1 MQPLT
6 DQVAVVTG
14 GARGIGRG
22 IAAVLAAEGA
32 RVVIADVDGAEARRV
47 AGELAE
53 GGRLAVPTDVT
64 DRASVDALAAAAL
77 AAYGRIDILAAN
89 AGIYP
94 STELAAIDDALW
106 DRVMDINVK
115 GALHA
120 VQACTPAML
129 ARGYGRI
136 VLTSSITGPITGQVG
151 FAHYGA
157 SKAAMLGLM
166 RSAAVELAT
175 SGVTVNAVMPGNIET
190 PGLAETSEEH
200 QRLMFSSIPMGR
212 FGTAEE
218 VGWAVRFLASPEAGY
233 VTGQTLIVDGGQVLP
248 EAPTY
253 LDVRPDQVVAVVV
266 AVAELLR
273 RTAGDLALVVR
284 RPVGDALAIEVDAEA
299 GARRHGE
306 ERAVELERAA
316 EDDVVGQVG
325 VVGLVVEHEVAVRG
339 VQLEHQRRPDPGLA
353 ERVRHDRQPRR
364 LGDLRGRPRAGDARV
379 EARIE
384 LQGVGA
390 SAADHGERPL
400 EREARLVRQDRH
412 RGARA
417 QPRHL
422 GRIACRQRLLGVL
435 DAVAAEALQ
444 HAQRERRRPRRVGVD
459 ADARAVSDRGAH
471 GAHARLVDVRAR
483 SRP

>member
-22 IAAVLAAEGA
+22 IASVLAAEGA
-32 RVVIADVDGAEARRV
+32 RVVIADVDGAEARRA

-53 GGRLAVPTDVT
+53 GGAEALAVPTDVT
-64 DRASVDALAAAAL
+64 DRSSVDAMAAAAL

-94 STELAAIDDALW
+94 STELAAIDDAVW
-106 DRVMDINVK
+106 DRVMGINVK

-120 VQACTPAML
+120 LQACTPAML
-129 ARGYGRI
+129 ARGYGRV
-136 VLTSSITGPITGQVG
+136 VLTSSITGPVTGQAG

-190 PGLAETSEEH
+190 PGLADTSDEH

-248 EAPTY
+248 EA
-253 LDVRPDQVVAVVV
+253 
-266 AVAELLR
+266 
-273 RTAGDLALVVR
+273 
-284 RPVGDALAIEVDAEA
+284 
-299 GARRHGE
+299 
-306 ERAVELERAA
+306 
-316 EDDVVGQVG
+316 
-325 VVGLVVEHEVAVRG
+325 
-339 VQLEHQRRPDPGLA
+339 
-353 ERVRHDRQPRR
+353 
-364 LGDLRGRPRAGDARV
+364 
-379 EARIE
+379 
-384 LQGVGA
+384 
-390 SAADHGERPL
+390 
-400 EREARLVRQDRH
+400 
-412 RGARA
+412 
-417 QPRHL
+417 
-422 GRIACRQRLLGVL
+422 
-435 DAVAAEALQ
+435 
-444 HAQRERRRPRRVGVD
+444 
-459 ADARAVSDRGAH
+459 
-471 GAHARLVDVRAR
+471 
-483 SRP
+483 